1 MKYLYFLVFATL
13 VLLIGALNVEAD
25 KLELMLKEVEKEVE
39 EK

>member
-25 KLELMLKEVEKEVE
+25 KLELMLKEFEKEVE